1 MKCDP
6 LEAEL
11 SAAIGPESPPSP
23 PAANSIVAGGAKQSL
38 LGWGAFPGYPVSD
51 VAYFVVIVMSITAW
65 LVIARLVGQARS
77 RKDFIQTALTLVL
90 VPILLGWFVAL
101 WKYEQLL
108 PGDIFRYGGVASQY
122 YNDPVS
128 GGWWLA
134 LQTLLWS
141 IPSWLLFVIGL
152 LTRDERV
159 ARRTSTTPSSAGGE
173 KV

>member
-11 SAAIGPESPPSP
+11 SGAIGPESPPSP
-23 PAANSIVAGGAKQSL
+23 PAANSIVADGPKQSL
-38 LGWGAFPGYPVSD
+38 LGWDAYPGYSVSD

-65 LVIARLVGQARS
+65 LVIARLIHQARS

-90 VPILLGWFVAL
+90 VPIFLGWFVSL

-108 PGDIFRYGGVASQY
+108 AGDIFTYGELASQY

-128 GGWWLA
+128 GGLWLA
-134 LQTLLWS
+134 SLTLFWS
-141 IPSWLLFVIGL
+141 IPSWLLFAIGL

-159 ARRTSTTPSSAGGE
+159 SRSTSPTSFSADGE